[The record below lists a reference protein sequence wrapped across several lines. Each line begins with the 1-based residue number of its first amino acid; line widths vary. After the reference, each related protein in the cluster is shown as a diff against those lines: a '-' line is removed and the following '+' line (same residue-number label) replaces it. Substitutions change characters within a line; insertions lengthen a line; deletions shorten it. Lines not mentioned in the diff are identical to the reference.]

1 MEAKI
6 TDVTVFRALFQYLAR
21 FIDVAHFDAKKD
33 MLRVRSIDPHDFC
46 YIDIILYPNFFEKYE
61 IESEQNF
68 VIDCSRLSA
77 VLPTLTASEIFIKT
91 SEDQI
96 QFSTQKN
103 WLSSF
108 NIRWLRPDPYNLPE
122 PNIFDYEATL
132 EIPAE
137 ELADLIYKASAI
149 SHEIT
154 FSVSKSNGLTIFA
167 AKENYTFVA
176 KPSDPYFKINIKNHA
191 HVSTIVDY
199 LKTLRY
205 FMKKCESA
213 KIFIGNEKPFRVD
226 LKYKDKGIF
235 SFSFSHKGK
244 EEIHKAESFSRDGTS
259 LPRISM
265 KTFEKYMVQL
275 SKYPEGADPEIFE
288 IAGLETKGGDCLRL
302 CSILTLAYRD
312 KKKIKLTPIG
322 EAFVSLYE
330 KDEDK
335 AKQFLHILARN
346 TIMPYKI
353 MVEKL
358 KTPITLDDLKE
369 QINGILKLENRHPIN
384 GQDLSTLFEIA
395 KWCGV
400 LKIKEGLL
408 SFKSQTA

>member
-1 MEAKI
+1 MKAEI
-6 TDVTVFRALFQYLAR
+6 TDVSIFRALFQYLAR
-21 FIDVAHFDAKKD
+21 FIEVAHFDVKKD
-33 MLRVRSIDPHDFC
+33 MMRVRSIDPHDFC
-46 YIDIILYPNFFEKYE
+46 YVDIILYPNFFEKYE
-61 IESEQNF
+61 IKNEQNF
-68 VIDCSRLSA
+68 SIDCSKLST
-77 VLPTLTASEIFIKT
+77 VLSTLTASKIFIKT

-96 QFSTQKN
+96 QFSTQEN

-108 NIRWLRPDPYNLPE
+108 NIKWLRPDPYNLPE

-132 EIPAE
+132 EIPAGE
-137 ELADLIYKASAI
+137 IADLIYKASAI

-154 FSVSKSNGLTIFA
+154 FSVSNPNELTIFA
-167 AKENYTFVA
+167 AKENYAFVA
-176 KPSDPYFKINIKNHA
+176 KPNDPYFKMNVKNPA

-235 SFSFSHKGK
+235 SFSFSHKR
-244 EEIHKAESFSRDGTS
+244 EEETQKAESFSRDGTS

-265 KTFEKYMVQL
+265 KTFEKYVVQL
-275 SKYPEGADPEIFE
+275 SKFPEGADPKIFE

-302 CSILTLAYRD
+302 SSLLTLAYRD
-312 KKKIKLTPIG
+312 KKRIKLTPIG
-322 EAFVSLYE
+322 EAFVSLHE
-330 KDEDK
+330 KDENK

-358 KTPITLDDLKE
+358 KTPTTLDNLKE
-369 QINGILKLENRHPIN
+369 QINAALKLENRHSIN
-384 GQDLSTLFEIA
+384 GQDLSTLIEIA
-395 KWCGV
+395 KWCGI